1 MRQKEIGLNRDES
14 LASLRIKVDQNQKK
28 KSRQNIFRE
37 NELKI
42 TIYSNLKIVDYLDKQ
57 IMK

>member
-28 KSRQNIFRE
+28 KSLQDIFRE

>member
-28 KSRQNIFRE
+28 KSLQNIFRE

-57 IMK
+57 IIK

>member
-28 KSRQNIFRE
+28 KSLQNIFRE